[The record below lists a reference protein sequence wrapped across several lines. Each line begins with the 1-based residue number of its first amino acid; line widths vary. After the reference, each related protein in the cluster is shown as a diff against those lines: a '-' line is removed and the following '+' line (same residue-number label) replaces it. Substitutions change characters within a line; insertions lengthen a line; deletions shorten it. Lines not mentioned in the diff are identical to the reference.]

1 MPTLTITWTDDPRD
15 LPLDQV
21 ECLLFDKKL
30 FGGPCDPL
38 AESMTA
44 MKSPLTLILPD
55 EVPPVLTLV
64 LLSPDNA
71 FWRQDE
77 IEVVSGED
85 KTHHIGPLCPERRYV
100 T

>member
-1 MPTLTITWTDDPRD
+1 MPTLTVTWTEDPRAD
-15 LPLDQV
+15 PTEEV
-21 ECLLFDKKL
+21 EYMVFDKKL
-30 FGGPCDPL
+30 FGGPCDPIVEGKTTL
-38 AESMTA
+38 
-44 MKSPLTLILPD
+44 KSPLTLILPD